1 MTTVTVDKTGK
12 VGLPKEVLLE
22 SRIEPGTELLV
33 LVEAGKVVLLDR
45 QNVRERMAAVDK
57 HIKER
62 LHRSLS
68 SAPDAPF
75 FGGLTL
81 KEYLALSDS
90 EENAL
95 WERLSAEAEKEL
107 QHVQEIDVPAHFVPA
122 GQVRSARIP
131 ARRRSSRR
139 AD

>member
-1 MTTVTVDKTGK
+1 MTTVTIDKMGK
-12 VGLPKEVLLE
+12 VGLSKEILLE
-22 SRIEPGTELLV
+22 SCIKPGTELLV

-45 QNVRERMAAVDK
+45 QNVRERVAALEK
-57 HIKER
+57 NIRER

-81 KEYLALSDS
+81 KEYLALSDE

-107 QHVQEIDVPAHFVPA
+107 RNVKEIDVPSHFVPA
-122 GQVRSARIP
+122 GQGRNARVP
-131 ARRRSSRR
+131 ARCCS
-139 AD
+139 